1 MKSKPLWILLALV
14 VIAAALV
21 LLLHTTGLIGNSEP
35 AVSPAEQAETSEKAP
50 EATVKPSPTQTPEP
64 TVDPELPVVEE
75 EAVEQA
81 EPGSVPAVTPYP
93 AEEGDPDENE
103 LPPLP

>member
-1 MKSKPLWILLALV
+1 MKSKTLWILLALV

-50 EATVKPSPTQTPEP
+50 EATVKPSPTQTPQCASS
-64 TVDPELPVVEE
+64 TILRVSPEAAATMGLQH
-75 EAVEQA
+75 AI
-81 EPGSVPAVTPYP
+81 
-93 AEEGDPDENE
+93 
-103 LPPLP
+103 